1 MKLNSVAALLKFYL
15 FSLVNMEAS
24 KSVTLRTSMFEKK
37 NQILKRRNGQEIAH
51 QIYRYVIL
59 MKGNKLQSLGNK

>member
-37 NQILKRRNGQEIAH
+37 KSNIKEAEWS
-51 QIYRYVIL
+51 
-59 MKGNKLQSLGNK
+59 GNCPSDIPVCYLNERE